1 MNVTAGQTG
10 VLSETLFSAVARYRH
25 KVFVETLGW
34 ELTTQ
39 NGEELDQFD
48 RPDTVY

>member
-1 MNVTAGQTG
+1 MNVIAGHTGALSTALYTDM
-10 VLSETLFSAVARYRH
+10 ARYRH
-25 KVFVETLGW
+25 KVFIETLGW